1 MSKIGGIL
9 GLFVAVASIVV
20 APVLA
25 PLILG
30 TVTASATAVAV
41 TAAVLATAGN
51 LIVGAVA
58 SRQAARE
65 ASRAASQQQRSDQLV
80 SVRSATTPR
89 RVVYGETVIG
99 GTYAFAD
106 STGTSNNELHIVLAL
121 CEGPIDSMLE
131 VYIDDRPASLSS
143 VDGNGWVT
151 TGNFY
156 KGDKRTAGT
165 AQAATDG
172 SGNWSAT
179 IPSGAT
185 VVIATAFFNS
195 DPTPVGVSYTIS
207 GTTVYGTA
215 SNFPSATVSVDYT
228 VDTGASF
235 LRLRPHLG
243 STTEAADS
251 VLMSAFPGKITS
263 AHQGRGVAYLYLTL
277 VRDPSIY
284 PSGVGNIKVR
294 LRGKRLFDPRTSTT
308 VWSSNPVLALRDYMI
323 NYVGAVA
330 GDFDSTTLNAAANDC
345 DAQVL
350 SAGVPAATDFG
361 VSALTRGSSNENR
374 FSCDGV
380 IELTQTP
387 QAAIDAIL
395 SSMGGSMTWSEGAWR
410 IVAGTWTAPTITL
423 TADDVIDYVS
433 ATPTTPRSDLYNAVR
448 GVFVSQSDGY
458 ISVDYPPLSS
468 SSYATAD
475 GATLWANLNLPMT
488 RSVSTAQRLAKI
500 HLERGRRQT
509 TAKLRCNL
517 RQAFNLQALDR
528 VSVTLSRFGWSART
542 FMVVGWEWTAPGV
555 IELTL
560 RADDAAAYAWDY
572 TLTTSF
578 PPPTAST
585 LPNPWL
591 RSAVAGL
598 AVTSG
603 ALYSRRRSDGVA
615 VQGMRVSWNA
625 QVNPVVL
632 TGGFIEVQYKSGA
645 DTEFSAYA
653 MQAGNSTSCVIE
665 PVAIGSSYVV
675 RARTVNQLGVV
686 GEFSY
691 VSHAVSGTNSILTGN
706 SNNLVPNSQ
715 FLESKDGWVYNEG
728 DPSGN
733 VLGGEMNMSN
743 GYASNDWCLQGS
755 GGVFIVEQA
764 GYRTGGSPNG
774 VTDAYWNVTT
784 NSQATVKS
792 GERLEV
798 SAAIQVIDCPAAL
811 VVAFYDVAG
820 LYCGEAQV
828 DTKSANDGYPLRNL
842 AGWGRRLGGFLVV
855 PQPAQSVAGRT
866 PARAMVFMRK
876 LGKNGGGDQYSYAWA
891 TMFYLG
897 RATSTQ
903 TDLSPWADGPVY
915 DVSTGLIVD
924 NAATEVYA
932 ATGFNGWTQIN
943 VTLQYDEGY
952 GTPIEVTAQYD
963 CTIVATSTV
972 SAVCSGASSGV
983 KLDFALYYGSSFP
996 FNPWGGG
1003 ISGITGRSNVCI
1015 AQAGQNASGT
1025 GNTASTFSMTKGQKL
1040 VFFIIA
1046 KKDYAGL
1053 AFGGS
1058 APVVYF
1064 DDFRLRVEV
1073 VKK

>member
-1 MSKIGGIL
+1 MSQIGSIL
-9 GLFVAVASIVV
+9 GLFVAVAAIVV
-20 APVLA
+20 APYLA
-25 PLILG
+25 PIILG
-30 TVTASATAVAV
+30 AAVVSATAVAV

-65 ASRAASQQQRSDQLV
+65 ASRAASQQQRTDQLV

-89 RVVYGETVIG
+89 RVVYGETMIG

-106 STGTSNNELHIVLAL
+106 SVGTSNNELHIVLAI

-131 VYIDDRPASLSS
+131 VYIDDRPASLAS
-143 VDGNGWVT
+143 VDGSGWVT
-151 TGNFY
+151 AGNFY
-156 KGDKRTAGT
+156 KNDKTIAGNV
-165 AQAATDG
+165 QANTDG
-172 SGNWSAT
+172 VGNWSAT
-179 IPSGAT
+179 IPAGANIVATTTFYPGDPVPVAAAYSVSGT
-185 VVIATAFFNS
+185 
-195 DPTPVGVSYTIS
+195 TIS
-207 GTTVYGTA
+207 GAALTGMTVSIDYTTVAGT
-215 SNFPSATVSVDYT
+215 P
-228 VDTGASF
+228 F

-243 STTEAADS
+243 SVTEAADS
-251 VLMSAFPGKITS
+251 VLTAAFPTKITS
-263 AHQGRGVAYLYLTL
+263 AHQGNGIAYLYLTL

-308 VWSSNPVLALRDYMI
+308 AWSSNPALILRDYMI
-323 NYVGAVA
+323 NYVGAVS
-330 GDFDSTTLNAAANDC
+330 GDFDSTTLNAAANEC

-350 SAGVPAATDFG
+350 SAGVPAASDFG

-387 QAAIDAIL
+387 QSAIDAIL
-395 SSMGGSMTWSEGAWR
+395 SSMGGSMTWSEGTWR

-468 SSYATAD
+468 ASYATSD

-528 VSVTLSRFGWSART
+528 VSVTLARFGWSART
-542 FMVVGWEWTAPGV
+542 FMVVGWAWTAPGV

-591 RSAVAGL
+591 RSSVVSLTA
-598 AVTSG
+598 TSG

-615 VQGMRVSWNA
+615 VQGMKVSWLA
-625 QVNPVVL
+625 QINPIVL

-665 PVAIGSSYVV
+665 PVAIGSTYIV
-675 RARTVNQLGVV
+675 RARTVNQVGVV

-691 VSHAVSGTNSILTGN
+691 ISHSVSGTNSILTGN

-715 FLESKDGWVYNEG
+715 FLNGSDGWVMARNTDSNLSWG
-728 DPSGN
+728 SISDSG
-733 VLGGEMNMSN
+733 
-743 GYASNDWCLQGS
+743 GS
-755 GGVFIVEQA
+755 GVVGWFSKGSGSVWIQEV
-764 GYRTGGSPNG
+764 GYRPANG
-774 VTDAYWNVTT
+774 VTGCWWGVDNGYRAL
-784 NSQATVKS
+784 AKP
-792 GERLEV
+792 GERFEV
-798 SAAIQVIDCPAAL
+798 SAFIQLFNCVVSLA
-811 VVAFYDVAG
+811 VAFYDKDGTYISGTGVA
-820 LYCGEAQV
+820 L
-828 DTKSANDGYPLRNL
+828 KSANNGWDLQ
-842 AGWGRRLGGFLVV
+842 AISGWGPRLGAFFTV
-855 PQPAQSVAGRT
+855 PNDLSSSGLPAAAV
-866 PARAMVFMRK
+866 MVFMI
-876 LGKNGGGDQYSYAWA
+876 KNGNTSGGADNNSYAFGS
-891 TMFYLG
+891 MFYLG
-897 RATSTQ
+897 RASATQ
-903 TDLSPWADGPVY
+903 TDLSPWTDGPVY

-924 NAATEVYA
+924 NAATEVYTVNGLDGSFYVTWPFFPSISLGPVLSYTPLKDVTA
-932 ATGFNGWTQIN
+932 VITATVSLNCYGGTDGNQLTTYISSSLTAGSNTVFNGST
-943 VTLQYDEGY
+943 
-952 GTPIEVTAQYD
+952 
-963 CTIVATSTV
+963 TS
-972 SAVCSGASSGV
+972 
-983 KLDFALYYGSSFP
+983 D
-996 FNPWGGG
+996 
-1003 ISGITGRSNVCI
+1003 I
-1015 AQAGQNASGT
+1015 AWCAWAWPYQWASGT
-1025 GNTASTFSMTKGQKL
+1025 GTISTRVNLFAGVIYQFYQIVRRANNSNTSVTSDMYANPSKAEL
-1040 VFFIIA
+1040 RLEVI
-1046 KKDYAGL
+1046 KK
-1053 AFGGS
+1053 
-1058 APVVYF
+1058 
-1064 DDFRLRVEV
+1064 
-1073 VKK
+1073 

>member
-1 MSKIGGIL
+1 MGSDVSKIGGIL
-9 GLFVAVASIVV
+9 GLFVAVASIVA

-89 RVVYGETVIG
+89 RVVYGETVVG

-131 VYIDDRPASLSS
+131 VYIDDRPASLAS

-151 TGNFY
+151 TGNFF

-165 AQAATDG
+165 VQAATDG

-185 VVIATAFFNS
+185 VVIVTAFYGS
-195 DPTPVGVSYTIS
+195 DPTPVGVSHTIS

-215 SNFPSATVSVDYT
+215 SNFPNATVSVDYT
-228 VDTGASF
+228 VDTGTSF

-243 STTEAADS
+243 STTESADS
-251 VLMSAFPGKITS
+251 VLMSAFPGKITG

-294 LRGKRLFDPRTSTT
+294 LRGKRLFDPRTATT

-323 NYVGAVA
+323 NYVGAVS
-330 GDFDSTTLNAAANDC
+330 GDFDSTTLNAAANEC

-350 SAGVPAATDFG
+350 SAGVPAASDFG

-468 SSYATAD
+468 ASYATAD

-528 VSVTLSRFGWSART
+528 VSVTLARFGWSART
-542 FMVVGWEWTAPGV
+542 FMVVGWEWTAPSV

-560 RADDAAAYAWDY
+560 RADDAAAYAWDWS
-572 TLTTSF
+572 LSTSF

-632 TGGFIEVQYKSGA
+632 TGGFIEVQYKSGS

-715 FLESKDGWVYNEG
+715 FLEGKDGWVYNEG

-733 VLGGEMNMSN
+733 VSGGEMNMSN
-743 GYASNDWCLQGS
+743 GYAGNDWLLQGG

-774 VTDAYWNVTT
+774 VTDAYWSVSN
-784 NSQATVKS
+784 NSQAIVKP
-792 GERLEV
+792 GERLEI
-798 SAAIQVIDCPAAL
+798 SAQIQVSDCSAAL
-811 VVAFYDVAG
+811 VVAFYDVNG
-820 LYCGEAQV
+820 TYRGETQV
-828 DTKSANDGYPLRNL
+828 DTKSSFDGAWPLKTL

-855 PQPAQSVAGRT
+855 PPLAHK
-866 PARAMVFMRK
+866 AMVFARK
-876 LGKNGGGDQYSYAWA
+876 NGKNGGGDQYSYMWA

-915 DVSTGLIVD
+915 DVSTGLIVP
-924 NAATEVYA
+924 NAATEVYVA
-932 ATGFNGWTQIN
+932 SGALSSNFNLFGVGESAEVS
-943 VTLQYDEGY
+943 VT
-952 GTPIEVTAQYD
+952 PVFN
-963 CTIVATSTV
+963 CVAVITSTI
-972 SAVCSGASSGV
+972 SASTSGGTNGKILDSWVYSGAPGSIFGGT
-983 KLDFALYYGSSFP
+983 ALSDVSRLF
-996 FNPWGGG
+996 W
-1003 ISGITGRSNVCI
+1003 
-1015 AQAGQNASGT
+1015 AQPNEYS
-1025 GNTASTFSMTKGQKL
+1025 
-1040 VFFIIA
+1040 
-1046 KKDYAGL
+1046 
-1053 AFGGS
+1053 GGS
-1058 APVVYF
+1058 ATIVVSVNLTAGVSYRF
-1064 DDFRLRVEV
+1064 YQVIRCIDQSGSGSPAGTTLQETRLRIEL
-1073 VKK
+1073 VKR

>member
-1 MSKIGGIL
+1 MSKL
-9 GLFVAVASIVV
+9 LSFVGLIVAVAAIVV
-20 APVLA
+20 APTLA

-30 TVTASATAVAV
+30 TATASATAIAA
-41 TAAVLATAGN
+41 TAAVLAAAGN
-51 LIVGAVA
+51 MVIGAVA
-58 SRQAARE
+58 SRQAARD
-65 ASRAASQQQRSDQLV
+65 AARANAAQQQRTDQLV

-106 STGTSNNELHIVLAL
+106 STGTNNNELHIVLAL

-131 VYIDDRPASLSS
+131 VYIDDRPAGLAS

-151 TGNFY
+151 SGNFY
-156 KGDKRTAGT
+156 KGDRRTAGT
-165 AQAATDG
+165 VQTTTDG

-179 IPSGAT
+179 IPSGASI
-185 VVIATAFFNS
+185 VIATAFFNG
-195 DPTPVGVSYTIS
+195 DPTPTGIAYTVS
-207 GTTVYGTA
+207 GTTIYGTA
-215 SNFPSATVSVDYT
+215 SGFPSATVSVDYT
-228 VDTGASF
+228 VDTGTPF

-251 VLMSAFPGKITS
+251 VLMSAFPAKITS
-263 AHQGRGVAYLYLTL
+263 AHQGRGIAYLYLTL

-308 VWSSNPVLALRDYMI
+308 VWSSNPALILRDYMI
-323 NYVGAVA
+323 NYVGAVS
-330 GDFDSTTLNAAANDC
+330 GDFDSTTLNAAANEC

-350 SAGVPAATDFG
+350 SAGVPAASDFG
-361 VSALTRGSSNENR
+361 VSALTRGSSNEAR

-410 IVAGTWTAPTITL
+410 MIAGTWTAPTITL

-468 SSYATAD
+468 SSYATSD

-488 RSVSTAQRLAKI
+488 RSVSTAQRLSKI

-560 RADDAAAYAWDY
+560 RADDSSAYSWDY

-591 RSAVAGL
+591 RSAVAGM

-625 QVNPVVL
+625 QINPVVL

-645 DTEFSAYA
+645 DTEFSQYA

-665 PVAIGSSYVV
+665 PVAIGSTYVV
-675 RARTVNQLGVV
+675 RARTVNQVGVV

-691 VSHAVSGTNSILTGN
+691 VAHSVSGTNSILTGN
-706 SNNLVPNSQ
+706 SNNLIPNSQ
-715 FLESKDGWVYNEG
+715 FLNGSEGWLFIYTGTSSNLA
-728 DPSGN
+728 SGVN
-733 VLGGEMNMSN
+733 FPGSVNTD
-743 GYASNDWCLQGS
+743 DWCLRGS
-755 GGVFIVEQA
+755 GTVWMQE
-764 GYRTGGSPNG
+764 TGSRSSNG
-774 VTDAYWNVTT
+774 VTDAYWKVDVDNH
-784 NSQATVKS
+784 AIVKP

-798 SAAIQVIDCPAAL
+798 SAAAYALYCQASL
-811 VVAFYDVAG
+811 VVSFYDIAGTYIAETTVASKT
-820 LYCGEAQV
+820 V
-828 DTKSANDGYPLRNL
+828 SDGYPLQNL
-842 AGWGRRLGGFLVV
+842 SGWGARIGGFFTV
-855 PQPAQSVAGRT
+855 PTTLSSGGLPAAK
-866 PARAMVFMRK
+866 AMVFLRK
-876 LGKNGGGDQYSYAWA
+876 AGNNSGGAQVYSYAWG

-924 NAATEVYA
+924 NAATRVYETSSGNEA
-932 ATGFNGWTQIN
+932 LGN
-943 VTLQYDEGY
+943 VTGLIRCQLTFVTEAAGVVS
-952 GTPIEVTAQYD
+952 VTASASGVLLATAYGRTMTLGVFTNGKTSYVGESLVVAPSGGAGQYFYGS
-963 CTIVATSTV
+963 CSPTTTFSVTKGETV
-972 SAVCSGASSGV
+972 S
-983 KLDFALYYGSSFP
+983 LALVLSRDNF
-996 FNPWGGG
+996 
-1003 ISGITGRSNVCI
+1003 
-1015 AQAGQNASGT
+1015 NASG
-1025 GNTASTFSMTKGQKL
+1025 NYEYAELDSPKL
-1040 VFFIIA
+1040 RAELI
-1046 KKDYAGL
+1046 KK
-1053 AFGGS
+1053 
-1058 APVVYF
+1058 
-1064 DDFRLRVEV
+1064 
-1073 VKK
+1073 

>member
-131 VYIDDRPASLSS
+131 VYIDDRPASLAS

-151 TGNFY
+151 TGNFF

-195 DPTPVGVSYTIS
+195 DPTPVGVSYTVS

-323 NYVGAVA
+323 NYVGAQSS
-330 GDFDSTTLNAAANDC
+330 DFDSTTLNAAANDC

-350 SAGVPAATDFG
+350 SAGVPAASDFG
-361 VSALTRGSSNENR
+361 VSALTRGSSNESR

-468 SSYATAD
+468 ASYATAD

-528 VSVTLSRFGWSART
+528 VSVTLARFGWSART

-560 RADDAAAYAWDY
+560 RADDAGAYAWDWS
-572 TLTTSF
+572 LSTSF

-691 VSHAVSGTNSILTGN
+691 VAHAVSGTNSILTGN

-715 FLESKDGWVYNEG
+715 FLNGSDGWGFTGAMTANLQAGSDNDAAVTNVDWHSKG
-728 DPSGN
+728 SGSIWIS
-733 VLGGEMNMSN
+733 EN
-743 GYASNDWCLQGS
+743 GYRGA
-755 GGVFIVEQA
+755 
-764 GYRTGGSPNG
+764 NG
-774 VTDAYWNVTT
+774 VSNSYWEVAID
-784 NSQATVKS
+784 SSALVKP
-792 GERLEV
+792 GERLELSANVQLFRCSAQLGV
-798 SAAIQVIDCPAAL
+798 S
-811 VVAFYDVAG
+811 FYDKDNNYVTGSLVA
-820 LYCGEAQV
+820 
-828 DTKSANDGYPLRNL
+828 TKFANDAWPLQNL
-842 AGWGRRLGGFLVV
+842 AGWGNRIGGFFTV
-855 PQPAQSVAGRT
+855 PNLNSGAGQPVAK
-866 PARAMVFMRK
+866 AMVYLIKTGRD
-876 LGKNGGGDQYSYAWA
+876 GSGGDS
-891 TMFYLG
+891 TSFVFGSMFYLG

-924 NAATEVYA
+924 NAATRVYEVTGAASTTMISSGFAAGFAAVGCSVTFTAESSGTVSCTASVSGQLYA
-932 ATGFNGWTQIN
+932 NTSGQNLSAILEVAPSSLAGVFIAETIAAGPAGQSWRGSASPTLSFQVTAGQTL
-943 VTLQYDEGY
+943 TLQLRMTRDNWNG
-952 GTPIEVTAQYD
+952 
-963 CTIVATSTV
+963 
-972 SAVCSGASSGV
+972 SSW
-983 KLDFALYYGSSFP
+983 DFAEFYYP
-996 FNPWGGG
+996 
-1003 ISGITGRSNVCI
+1003 
-1015 AQAGQNASGT
+1015 
-1025 GNTASTFSMTKGQKL
+1025 
-1040 VFFIIA
+1040 
-1046 KKDYAGL
+1046 
-1053 AFGGS
+1053 
-1058 APVVYF
+1058 
-1064 DDFRLRVEV
+1064 RLRAELI
-1073 VKK
+1073 KK

>member
-1 MSKIGGIL
+1 VSKIGGIL

-131 VYIDDRPASLSS
+131 VYIDDRPASLAS

-151 TGNFY
+151 TGNFF

-195 DPTPVGVSYTIS
+195 DPTPVGVSYTVS

-323 NYVGAVA
+323 NYVGAQSS
-330 GDFDSTTLNAAANDC
+330 DFDSTTLNAAANDC

-350 SAGVPAATDFG
+350 SAGVPAASDFG
-361 VSALTRGSSNENR
+361 VSALTRGSSNESR

-468 SSYATAD
+468 ASYATAD

-528 VSVTLSRFGWSART
+528 VSVTLARFGWSART

-560 RADDAAAYAWDY
+560 RADDAGAYAWDWS
-572 TLTTSF
+572 LSTSF

-691 VSHAVSGTNSILTGN
+691 VAHAVSGTNSILTGN

-715 FLESKDGWVYNEG
+715 FLNGSDGWGFTGAMTANLQAGSDNDAAVTNVDWHSKG
-728 DPSGN
+728 SGSIWIS
-733 VLGGEMNMSN
+733 EN
-743 GYASNDWCLQGS
+743 GYRGA
-755 GGVFIVEQA
+755 
-764 GYRTGGSPNG
+764 NG
-774 VTDAYWNVTT
+774 VSNSYWEVAID
-784 NSQATVKS
+784 SSALVKP
-792 GERLEV
+792 GERLELSANVQLFRCSAQLGV
-798 SAAIQVIDCPAAL
+798 S
-811 VVAFYDVAG
+811 FYDKDNNYVTGSLVA
-820 LYCGEAQV
+820 
-828 DTKSANDGYPLRNL
+828 TKFANDAWPLQNL
-842 AGWGRRLGGFLVV
+842 AGWGNRIGGFFTV
-855 PQPAQSVAGRT
+855 PNLNSGAGQPVAK
-866 PARAMVFMRK
+866 AMVYLIKTGRD
-876 LGKNGGGDQYSYAWA
+876 GSGGDS
-891 TMFYLG
+891 TSFVFGSMFYLG

-924 NAATEVYA
+924 NAATRVYEVTGAASTTMISSGFAAGFAAVGCSVTFTAESSGTVSCTASVSGQLYA
-932 ATGFNGWTQIN
+932 NTSGQNLSAILEVAPSSLAGVFIAETIAAGPAGQSWRGSASPTLSFQVTAGQTL
-943 VTLQYDEGY
+943 TLQLRMTRDNWNG
-952 GTPIEVTAQYD
+952 
-963 CTIVATSTV
+963 
-972 SAVCSGASSGV
+972 SSW
-983 KLDFALYYGSSFP
+983 DFAEFYYP
-996 FNPWGGG
+996 
-1003 ISGITGRSNVCI
+1003 
-1015 AQAGQNASGT
+1015 
-1025 GNTASTFSMTKGQKL
+1025 
-1040 VFFIIA
+1040 
-1046 KKDYAGL
+1046 
-1053 AFGGS
+1053 
-1058 APVVYF
+1058 
-1064 DDFRLRVEV
+1064 RLRAELI
-1073 VKK
+1073 KK

>member
-1 MSKIGGIL
+1 MSKL
-9 GLFVAVASIVV
+9 LSFVGLIVAVASIVV
-20 APVLA
+20 APTLA

-30 TVTASATAVAV
+30 TATASATAIAA
-41 TAAVLATAGN
+41 TAAVLAAAGN
-51 LIVGAVA
+51 MVIGAVA
-58 SRQAARE
+58 SRQAARD
-65 ASRAASQQQRSDQLV
+65 AARANAAQQQRSDQLV
-80 SVRSATTPR
+80 SIRSATTPR
-89 RVVYGETVIG
+89 RVVYGETIIG

-131 VYIDDRPASLSS
+131 VYIDDRPAGLAS

-151 TGNFY
+151 SGNFY
-156 KGDKRTAGT
+156 KGDRRTAGT
-165 AQAATDG
+165 VQTTTDG

-179 IPSGAT
+179 IPSGASI
-185 VVIATAFFNS
+185 VIVTAFFNG
-195 DPTPVGVSYTIS
+195 DPTPTGIAYSVAGTTIS
-207 GTTVYGTA
+207 GTA
-215 SNFPSATVSVDYT
+215 SAFPSATVSVDYT
-228 VDTGASF
+228 VDTGTSF

-251 VLMSAFPGKITS
+251 VLMSAFPAKFTS
-263 AHQGRGVAYLYLTL
+263 AHQGRGIAYLYLTL

-308 VWSSNPVLALRDYMI
+308 VWSSNPALVLRDYMI
-323 NYVGAVA
+323 TYVGAVS
-330 GDFDSTTLNAAANDC
+330 GDFDSATLNAAANEC

-350 SAGVPAATDFG
+350 SAGVPAASDFG

-387 QAAIDAIL
+387 QSAIDAIL

-410 IVAGTWTAPTITL
+410 MVAGTWTAPTITL

-448 GVFVSQSDGY
+448 GTFVSQSDGY
-458 ISVDYPPLSS
+458 IAVDYPPLSS
-468 SSYATAD
+468 SSYAASD

-542 FMVVGWEWTAPGV
+542 FMVIGWEWTAPGV

-560 RADDAAAYAWDY
+560 RADDAGAYTWDWS
-572 TLTTSF
+572 LSTSF

-625 QVNPVVL
+625 QTNPVVL

-675 RARTVNQLGVV
+675 RARTVNQLGVL

-691 VSHAVSGTNSILTGN
+691 ISHAVSGTNSILTGN

-715 FLESKDGWVYNEG
+715 FLRSADGWFFY
-728 DPSGN
+728 PLSTAN
-733 VLGGEMNMSN
+733 VNAGSD
-743 GYASNDWCLQGS
+743 NDNAVTSADWHTKGS
-755 GGVFIVEQA
+755 GSIWIEEI
-764 GYRTGGSPNG
+764 GYRGFNG
-774 VTDAYWNVTT
+774 VPGAFWQTSTKNW
-784 NSQATVKS
+784 STVKP
-792 GERLEV
+792 GERLELSAYV
-798 SAAIQVIDCPAAL
+798 QVFKCAAIVGVNFYDKNDLYVAGASAA
-811 VVAFYDVAG
+811 
-820 LYCGEAQV
+820 
-828 DTKSANDGYPLRNL
+828 TKSANNGWPLQSLN
-842 AGWGRRLGGFLVV
+842 GWGARVGGFITV
-855 PQPAQSVAGRT
+855 PNTNSSTGNPIAKAQIY
-866 PARAMVFMRK
+866 FI
-876 LGKNGGGDQYSYAWA
+876 KNGNDGSGDAYSYAFGS
-891 TMFYLG
+891 MFYLG
-897 RATSTQ
+897 RASATQ
-903 TDLSPWADGPVY
+903 TDLSPWQDGPVY
-915 DVSTGLIVD
+915 DVSTGLIVQ
-924 NAATEVYA
+924 NAATEVYT
-932 ATGFNGWTQIN
+932 ATGSISTGAVWFINGQSQSAS
-943 VTLQYDEGY
+943 VTV
-952 GTPIEVTAQYD
+952 TPKYD
-963 CTIVATSTV
+963 CVAVLTSTV
-972 SAVCSGASSGV
+972 SALGYGETNGKNVSSWLYSGNPTALFGGTQLSSVGNVFRAQPNQWSSG
-983 KLDFALYYGSSFP
+983 SSTIVTSANLSANTSYTFYQMIQSVD
-996 FNPWGGG
+996 NSGGG
-1003 ISGITGRSNVCI
+1003 
-1015 AQAGQNASGT
+1015 SGT
-1025 GNTASTFSMTKGQKL
+1025 NFQLDESK
-1040 VFFIIA
+1040 
-1046 KKDYAGL
+1046 
-1053 AFGGS
+1053 
-1058 APVVYF
+1058 
-1064 DDFRLRVEV
+1064 LRVEL
-1073 VKK
+1073 VKR

>member
-1 MSKIGGIL
+1 VSKIGAIL
-9 GLFVAVASIVV
+9 GLFVAVASIVA
-20 APVLA
+20 APALA

-131 VYIDDRPASLSS
+131 VYIDDRPASLAS

-156 KGDKRTAGT
+156 KSDKRTAGT
-165 AQAATDG
+165 VQAATDG

-185 VVIATAFFNS
+185 VVIVTAFYGS
-195 DPTPVGVSYTIS
+195 DPTPVGVSHTIS

-228 VDTGASF
+228 VDTGTPF

-243 STTEAADS
+243 STTESADS
-251 VLMSAFPGKITS
+251 VLMSAFPGKITG

-308 VWSSNPVLALRDYMI
+308 VWSSNPVLILRDYMI
-323 NYVGAVA
+323 NYVGAVS
-330 GDFDSTTLNAAANDC
+330 GDFDSTTLNAAANEC

-350 SAGVPAATDFG
+350 SAGVPAASDFG

-468 SSYATAD
+468 ASYATAD

-560 RADDAAAYAWDY
+560 RADDAAAYAWDW
-572 TLTTSF
+572 LLSTSF

-625 QVNPVVL
+625 QTNPVVL

-715 FLESKDGWVYNEG
+715 FLNGSDGWGFTGAITANLQAGSDNDAAVTNADWHSKG
-728 DPSGN
+728 SGSIWIS
-733 VLGGEMNMSN
+733 EN
-743 GYASNDWCLQGS
+743 GYRGA
-755 GGVFIVEQA
+755 
-764 GYRTGGSPNG
+764 NG
-774 VTDAYWNVTT
+774 VSNAYWEVAID
-784 NSQATVKS
+784 SSALVRP
-792 GERLEV
+792 GERLELSAQVQLFRCSAQLGV
-798 SAAIQVIDCPAAL
+798 S
-811 VVAFYDVAG
+811 FYDKDNNYVTGSLVA
-820 LYCGEAQV
+820 
-828 DTKSANDGYPLRNL
+828 TKFSNDAWPLQNL
-842 AGWGRRLGGFLVV
+842 AGWGNRIGGFFTV
-855 PQPAQSVAGRT
+855 PNINSGAGQPIAKARVYLIKTGRD
-866 PARAMVFMRK
+866 
-876 LGKNGGGDQYSYAWA
+876 GSGGDS
-891 TMFYLG
+891 TSFVFGSMFYMG

-915 DVSTGLIVD
+915 DVSTGLIVP
-924 NAATEVYA
+924 NAATEVYVA
-932 ATGFNGWTQIN
+932 SGALSSNFNLFGVGESAEVS
-943 VTLQYDEGY
+943 VTPSFNCVAVITSTISASTSG
-952 GTPIEVTAQYD
+952 GTNGKILDSWVYSGAPGSLFGGTALSDVSRLFWAQPNESSGGSA
-963 CTIVATSTV
+963 TIVASVNLTAGV
-972 SAVCSGASSGV
+972 SYRFYQVIRCIDQSGSG
-983 KLDFALYYGSSFP
+983 SP
-996 FNPWGGG
+996 
-1003 ISGITGRSNVCI
+1003 
-1015 AQAGQNASGT
+1015 AGTTLQET
-1025 GNTASTFSMTKGQKL
+1025 
-1040 VFFIIA
+1040 
-1046 KKDYAGL
+1046 
-1053 AFGGS
+1053 
-1058 APVVYF
+1058 
-1064 DDFRLRVEV
+1064 RLRVEL
-1073 VKK
+1073 VKR